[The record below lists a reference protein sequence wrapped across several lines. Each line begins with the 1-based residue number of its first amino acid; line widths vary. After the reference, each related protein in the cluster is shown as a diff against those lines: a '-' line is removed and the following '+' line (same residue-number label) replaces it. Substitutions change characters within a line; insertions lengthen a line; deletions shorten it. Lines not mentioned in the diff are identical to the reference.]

1 MKLLKADAKDWW
13 KISKQLHTRNVLK
26 DNIPALR
33 SRESW
38 AKLPSD
44 KAATLSETFASKAG
58 LPDEVVNDFSPIIP
72 SAVSL
77 GAFCEFDSAHLTK
90 F

>member
-1 MKLLKADAKDWW
+1 MKADAKDWW
-13 KISKQLHTRNVLK
+13 KISKQLLSQNVLTE
-26 DNIPALR
+26 NILALR

-38 AKLPSD
+38 SKLPSD
-44 KAATLSETFASKAG
+44 KAATLSETFGLKAG

-72 SAVSL
+72 SAISL
-77 GAFCEFDSAHLTK
+77 GAFCEFDSAQFTK

>member
-13 KISKQLHTRNVLK
+13 KISKQLLAQNVLK

-77 GAFCEFDSAHLTK
+77 GGFLRVRQRTT
-90 F
+90 